1 MRRTLPGWARHVVL
15 AACGAASVLSFA
27 PLYWA
32 PLMWLSL
39 LALFLALAQAQGA
52 RSAALRG
59 LVWGI
64 GYFAANVHWIFISLH
79 TFGGMPAWMAAGC
92 TLLFALYLALFPAL
106 TGWLAW
112 RLPCPA
118 ALRLPLLIP
127 TLFVA
132 TEYLRGWLFTGFPWA
147 SVGISQLPITPL
159 AGYAPLVGA
168 YGVGLIL
175 ALCIGLLAQ
184 GWRVPR
190 RWAVVAAVWL
200 VGLGLLQVE
209 WTRPLGKPVTVSLA
223 QGNIRQDLKWDAAHF
238 VDNLRT
244 YLWLT
249 REARGE
255 IVVLPETAIP
265 AFLSDV
271 PAWYLAELRQA
282 VGKRHLVSG
291 VPILGPRPMEYY
303 NSVLALSAMKQPA
316 YSKHHLVPFGEF
328 VPVPALFGWMYDFLN
343 MPLSGFTPGSARQP
357 PFVLG
362 PTRLAANICYEDV
375 FGREIIRALPQ
386 ATMLANFSNLAWFD
400 GSWAADQHGQMS
412 QARALETGR
421 YMLRATNTGLTA
433 IIDQKGRIVARLAPM
448 KKGLLEGQARNFIGM
463 TPYARLGD
471 WAFLLAC
478 GLLLLGLGWRQHQ
491 ARTREAVVQ

>member
-1 MRRTLPGWARHVVL
+1 MKLPQHPMIRHAML

-39 LALFLALAQAQGA
+39 AVLFIALASAPTPGA
-52 RSAALRG
+52 AAWRG
-59 LVWGI
+59 LSWGL
-64 GYFAANVHWIFISLH
+64 GYFIANMHWIYISLH

-92 TLLFALYLALFPAL
+92 TVLFALYLALFPAL
-106 TGWLAW
+106 AGWLAQ
-112 RLPCPA
+112 RLPSPVR
-118 ALRLPLLIP
+118 LRLPLLVP

-147 SVGISQLPITPL
+147 NVGISQLPYTPL

-175 ALCIGLLAQ
+175 ALCVAWLTD
-184 GWRVPR
+184 GWRMPR
-190 RWAVVAAVWL
+190 RWAAVAAVWL
-200 VGLGLLQVE
+200 LGMGLQQVA
-209 WTRPLGKPVTVSLA
+209 WTTPQGKSVTVSLG
-223 QGNIRQDLKWDAAHF
+223 QGNIRQDLKWDQAHF

-255 IVVLPETAIP
+255 IVILPETAIP

-271 PAWYLAELRQA
+271 PDWYLAELRRA
-282 VGKRHLVSG
+282 VGQRHLVLG
-291 VPILGPRPMEYY
+291 VPLKGRRPNEYY
-303 NSVLALSAMKQPA
+303 NSVLALTDMKQPA

-328 VPVPALFGWMYDFLN
+328 VPLPALFGWMYDFLN
-343 MPLSGFTPGSARQP
+343 MPLSGFTPGAAKQR
-357 PFVLG
+357 PFTLG
-362 PTRLAANICYEDV
+362 QTRLAANICYEDV
-375 FGREIIRALPQ
+375 YGREIIRALPD
-386 ATMLANFSNLAWFD
+386 ATLLANFSNLAWFD
-400 GSWAADQHGQMS
+400 GSWAADQQAQMS

-421 YMLRATNTGLTA
+421 YMLRATNTALTA
-433 IIDQKGRIVARLAPM
+433 IIDEKGHIAARLGPM
-448 KKGLLEGQARNFIGM
+448 KKGLLEGQARNFTGM

-478 GLLLLGLGWRQHQ
+478 GGLLLGLGWRQHQ
-491 ARTREAVVQ
+491 TRSRETVV